1 MASDLS
7 LVTKIKGRTRISNP
21 GRVEEG
27 WSGDLGVEVMKEAS
41 VVSHFEE
48 NVVKPVLF
56 VVGVQSLVGR
66 ATLDVK
72 GV

>member
-1 MASDLS
+1 MQ
-7 LVTKIKGRTRISNP
+7 
-21 GRVEEG
+21 EG